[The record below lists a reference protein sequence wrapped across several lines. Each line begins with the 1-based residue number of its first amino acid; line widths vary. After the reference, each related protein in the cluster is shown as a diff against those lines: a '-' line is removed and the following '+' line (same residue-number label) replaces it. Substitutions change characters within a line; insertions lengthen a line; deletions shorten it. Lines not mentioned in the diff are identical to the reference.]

1 MSARRTESQERI
13 IKLLKQLKREVSA
26 QELFVELRKRKQTLG
41 LATVYRSLKALAVQ
55 GLVQTRTLASGESLY
70 SLLNTTKHH
79 LTCLQCG
86 DSIALEDCPAC
97 NMATD
102 VPELLQFK
110 VYYHTFELFGLC
122 YSCQQEVSTEAENA
136 TETGRWGEGE
146 RGRKIV

>member
-13 IKLLKQLKREVSA
+13 IKLLKQLKREISA

-55 GLVQTRTLASGESLY
+55 GLVQTRTIASGESLY
-70 SLLNTTKHH
+70 SLLDNTKHH

-97 NMATD
+97 DLETD
-102 VPELLQFK
+102 APQSLKFK

-122 YSCQQEVSTEAENA
+122 SSCQEKVSAKA
-136 TETGRWGEGE
+136 
-146 RGRKIV
+146 